1 MSDLLHRSFSK
12 TTVHF
17 PALYTHI
24 GQRFV
29 LKDEAGRWRYV
40 DDQGNFLVDE
50 EGNPTG
56 YVPDEERRFM
66 DIGMTA
72 PQVTRTF
79 EEREAD
85 IYNPNKRKRTKD
97 SNARSDVFTLPV
109 DLSQAQKAAD
119 DFNFPE
125 VYPNAGEKVPDSEGG
140 GIAGP
145 QHGFNDS
152 ALAEFEKK
160 WQDRLWQGD
169 FNTEKEW
176 DSEKKKWVNVKAY
189 RSALSRM
196 EPLRKKALKE
206 LMVRLDKTR
215 DAAAKKLIKAKKK

>member
-1 MSDLLHRSFSK
+1 
-12 TTVHF
+12 
-17 PALYTHI
+17 
-24 GQRFV
+24 
-29 LKDEAGRWRYV
+29 
-40 DDQGNFLVDE
+40 
-50 EGNPTG
+50 
-56 YVPDEERRFM
+56 
-66 DIGMTA
+66 
-72 PQVTRTF
+72 
-79 EEREAD
+79 
-85 IYNPNKRKRTKD
+85 
-97 SNARSDVFTLPV
+97 
-109 DLSQAQKAAD
+109 
-119 DFNFPE
+119 
-125 VYPNAGEKVPDSEGG
+125 G